1 MSYVISRLAPEHPSG
16 CVYWNGRVRP
26 HEAVGHENVESSAE
40 PEGIWT
46 AGSRVVAEATALW
59 LNTSPVAIG
68 LKGEGLWQAMPL
80 PDGAHTAPEP
90 EC

>member
-26 HEAVGHENVESSAE
+26 HGAVGHENVKSSAE
-40 PEGIWT
+40 PDRIWT

-80 PDGAHTAPEP
+80 PDGAHAVPEP